1 MKKGSSHWMLV
12 LATLWLVS
20 SASAEF
26 IPKKS
31 WPVIGYEAFHK
42 KKELSKAKV
51 KGDGVSTADTSRQ
64 ISATSSGPS
73 AVTKAF
79 VGVGVATA
87 FATVGGKALAGEQR
101 LEKALVEALRKPIV
115 AVRPSSERTASVSV
129 ATTTEGASIPNEVF
143 NLVKGIVGVG
153 VLSLPAGVAAFGSAP
168 SAFIPAGILIT
179 VIGIMSG
186 FGFALIGKV
195 CAYTGAKSYREAWSK
210 SVGEGTSWIPAWSVT
225 FKTFLA
231 CLAFSMVLAD
241 TFSSLLETSR
251 NPTLLVVTGLV
262 LMPLCLLKNL
272 KSLAPFSLLGVMG
285 MAYTAVAMTL
295 RLLDGSY
302 AMGEDSQG
310 QFIEQ
315 LASSLRPKFGNMGAE
330 SVLSPN
336 ALILVCMLST
346 AYMAH
351 FNAPKFYLELKNNT
365 LPRFNSV
372 VRYGFGISIFLMGFI
387 TMVGFLTFGK
397 ACDGLVLNNYAGS
410 DIWMGLSRVAVAVS
424 LVFSYP
430 LAFTGCRDG
439 FLDLA
444 KVPMEKRSPG
454 TLNIVTLALLG
465 VITFFACSLTDVSF
479 VLAFG
484 GATLG
489 NALTY
494 VYPALMYR
502 SVVALQGRKEE
513 NFGVNVSLL
522 SAVLGVAMGAV
533 GATMALRSLG

>member
-1 MKKGSSHWMLV
+1 MKGSTQWMLL
-12 LATLWLVS
+12 LATTLWLVLS
-20 SASAEF
+20 VSAEI

-31 WPVIGYEAFHK
+31 WPVIGYETFNK
-42 KKELSKAKV
+42 KKVTKKDLTAEGGIVRRQDSK
-51 KGDGVSTADTSRQ
+51 
-64 ISATSSGPS
+64 SATTQTSG
-73 AVTKAF
+73 VTKTF
-79 VGVGVATA
+79 IGVGIAA
-87 FATVGGKALAGEQR
+87 IFATLGGKALAEGER
-101 LEKALVEALRKPIV
+101 PERALIEALSKPIV
-115 AVRPSSERTASVSV
+115 AVRSTSTAALKNSRASM
-129 ATTTEGASIPNEVF
+129 APITTEGASIPNEVF

-168 SAFIPAGILIT
+168 SAFIPAGILIA
-179 VIGIMSG
+179 VIGILSG
-186 FGFALIGKV
+186 YGFALIGKV
-195 CAYTGAKSYREAWSK
+195 CAYTGAKSYREAWSRT
-210 SVGEGTSWIPAWSVT
+210 VGEGTSWIPAYSVT

-241 TFSSLLETSR
+241 TFSSLLETTR
-251 NPTLLVVTGLV
+251 NTTLLVVTALV
-262 LMPLCLLKNL
+262 LLPLCLLKNL

-285 MAYTAVAMTL
+285 MAYTAVAMTV

-302 AMGEDSQG
+302 SNEGKLV
-310 QFIEQ
+310 EQ
-315 LASSLRPKFGNMGAE
+315 ITSNLRPQFGNLGAA

-351 FNAPKFYLELKNNT
+351 FNAPKFYLELKQNT
-365 LPRFNSV
+365 LPRFNKV
-372 VRYGFGISIFLMGFI
+372 VGLGFGISIFLMGFI

-397 ACDGLVLNNYAGS
+397 SCDGLVLNNYAGT
-410 DIWMGLSRVAVAVS
+410 DMWMGLSRIAVAVS

-444 KVPMEKRSPG
+444 KIPVDKRSAR
-454 TLNIVTLALLG
+454 TLNLVTVMLLG
-465 VITFFACSLTDVSF
+465 VITSAACKLRDVSF

-502 SVVALQGRKEE
+502 AVVAQQGRTEE
-513 NFGVNVSLL
+513 KFGVNVSMA
-522 SAVLGVAMGAV
+522 SAVLGVVMGAV
-533 GATMALRSLG
+533 GATMAVRSLG

>member
-1 MKKGSSHWMLV
+1 MMNGPKQFML
-12 LATLWLVS
+12 LAASFCLFAST
-20 SASAEF
+20 SAEI

-31 WPVIGYEAFHK
+31 WSVIGYEAFNK
-42 KKELSKAKV
+42 KKGTAKAV
-51 KGDGVSTADTSRQ
+51 VTSAREAKEK
-64 ISATSSGPS
+64 SDAPSGIAK
-73 AVTKAF
+73 AV
-79 VGVGVATA
+79 VGVGVAAA
-87 FATVGGKALAGEQR
+87 FATVGGQALAGDQR
-101 LEKALVEALRKPIV
+101 PEMALVEALRKPVV
-115 AVRPSSERTASVSV
+115 AVRKVNAGGADVTPA

-179 VIGIMSG
+179 IIGILSG
-186 FGFALIGKV
+186 YGFALIGKV
-195 CAYTGAKSYREAWSK
+195 CAYTGAQSYREAWSK
-210 SVGEGTSWIPAWSVT
+210 TVGESSSWIPAWSVT

-241 TFSSLLETSR
+241 TFSSLLETTR
-251 NPTLLVVTGLV
+251 NPTLLVVTGFV
-262 LMPLCLLKNL
+262 LLPLCLLKNL

-295 RLLDGSY
+295 RFLDGSY
-302 AMGEDSQG
+302 AMGDETQG
-310 QFIEQ
+310 KFIEQ
-315 LASSLRPKFGNMGAE
+315 VASSLRPKFGNLGAE
-330 SVLSPN
+330 SVFSPN

-365 LPRFNSV
+365 IPRFNSV
-372 VRYGFGISIFLMGFI
+372 VKYGFGISIFLMGFI

-410 DIWMGLSRVAVAVS
+410 DILMGFSRVAVAVS

-444 KVPMEKRSPG
+444 NIPVEKRSPRI
-454 TLNIVTLALLG
+454 LNLMTFGLLG
-465 VITFFACSLTDVSF
+465 VITFFACALKDVSF

-502 SVVALQGRKEE
+502 AVVAQQGRNEK
-513 NFGVNVSLL
+513 FGVSVSLA
-522 SAVLGVAMGAV
+522 SAVLGIVMGAI
-533 GATMALRSLG
+533 GAQMALRSL

>member
-1 MKKGSSHWMLV
+1 MKGSTQWMLL
-12 LATLWLVS
+12 LATTLWLVLS
-20 SASAEF
+20 VSAEI

-31 WPVIGYEAFHK
+31 WPVIGYETFNK
-42 KKELSKAKV
+42 KKVTKKDLTAEGGIVRRQDSK
-51 KGDGVSTADTSRQ
+51 
-64 ISATSSGPS
+64 SATTQTSG
-73 AVTKAF
+73 VTKTF
-79 VGVGVATA
+79 IGVGIAA
-87 FATVGGKALAGEQR
+87 IFATLGGKALAEGER
-101 LEKALVEALRKPIV
+101 PERALIEALSKPIV
-115 AVRPSSERTASVSV
+115 AVRSTSTAALKNSRASM
-129 ATTTEGASIPNEVF
+129 APITTEGASIPNEVF

-168 SAFIPAGILIT
+168 SAFIPAGILIA
-179 VIGIMSG
+179 VIGILSG
-186 FGFALIGKV
+186 YGFALIGKV
-195 CAYTGAKSYREAWSK
+195 CAYTGAKSYREAWSRT
-210 SVGEGTSWIPAWSVT
+210 VGEGTSWIPAYSVT

-241 TFSSLLETSR
+241 TFSSLLETTR
-251 NPTLLVVTGLV
+251 NTTLLVVTALV
-262 LMPLCLLKNL
+262 LLPLCLLKNL

-285 MAYTAVAMTL
+285 MAYTAVAMTV

-302 AMGEDSQG
+302 SNEGKLV
-310 QFIEQ
+310 EQ
-315 LASSLRPKFGNMGAE
+315 IASNLRPQFGNLGAA

-351 FNAPKFYLELKNNT
+351 FNAPKFYLELKQNT
-365 LPRFNSV
+365 LPRFNKV
-372 VRYGFGISIFLMGFI
+372 VSLGFGISIFLMGFI

-397 ACDGLVLNNYAGS
+397 SCDGLVLNNYAGT
-410 DIWMGLSRVAVAVS
+410 DMWMGLSRIAVAVS

-444 KVPMEKRSPG
+444 KIPVDKRSAR
-454 TLNIVTLALLG
+454 TLNLVTVMLLG
-465 VITFFACSLTDVSF
+465 VITSAACKLRDVSF

-502 SVVALQGRKEE
+502 AVVAQQGRTEE
-513 NFGVNVSLL
+513 KFGVNVSMA
-522 SAVLGVAMGAV
+522 SAVLGVVMGAV
-533 GATMALRSLG
+533 GATMAVRSLG

>member
-1 MKKGSSHWMLV
+1 M
-12 LATLWLVS
+12 A
-20 SASAEF
+20 
-26 IPKKS
+26 
-31 WPVIGYEAFHK
+31 
-42 KKELSKAKV
+42 
-51 KGDGVSTADTSRQ
+51 
-64 ISATSSGPS
+64 
-73 AVTKAF
+73 
-79 VGVGVATA
+79 
-87 FATVGGKALAGEQR
+87 
-101 LEKALVEALRKPIV
+101 PI
-115 AVRPSSERTASVSV
+115 
-129 ATTTEGASIPNEVF
+129 TTEGASIPNEVF

-168 SAFIPAGILIT
+168 SAFIPAGILIA
-179 VIGIMSG
+179 VIGILSG
-186 FGFALIGKV
+186 YGFALIGKV
-195 CAYTGAKSYREAWSK
+195 CAYTGAKSYREAWSRT
-210 SVGEGTSWIPAWSVT
+210 VGEGTSWIPAYSVT

-241 TFSSLLETSR
+241 TFSSLLETTR
-251 NPTLLVVTGLV
+251 NTTLLVVTALV
-262 LMPLCLLKNL
+262 LLPLCLLKNL

-285 MAYTAVAMTL
+285 MAYTAVAMTV

-302 AMGEDSQG
+302 SNEGKLV
-310 QFIEQ
+310 EQ
-315 LASSLRPKFGNMGAE
+315 ITSNLRPQFGNLGAA

-351 FNAPKFYLELKNNT
+351 FNAPKFYLELKQNT
-365 LPRFNSV
+365 LPRFNKV
-372 VRYGFGISIFLMGFI
+372 VGLGFGISIFLMGFI

-397 ACDGLVLNNYAGS
+397 SCDGLVLNNYAGT
-410 DIWMGLSRVAVAVS
+410 DMWMGMSRIAVAVS

-444 KVPMEKRSPG
+444 KIPVDKRSAR
-454 TLNIVTLALLG
+454 TLNLVTVMLLG
-465 VITFFACSLTDVSF
+465 VITSAACKLRDVSF

-502 SVVALQGRKEE
+502 AVVAQQGRTEE
-513 NFGVNVSLL
+513 KFGVNVSMA
-522 SAVLGVAMGAV
+522 SAVLGVVMGAV
-533 GATMALRSLG
+533 GATMAVRSLG

>member
-1 MKKGSSHWMLV
+1 MKGSTQWMLL
-12 LATLWLVS
+12 LATTLWLVLTV
-20 SASAEF
+20 SAEI

-31 WPVIGYEAFHK
+31 WPVIGYETFNK
-42 KKELSKAKV
+42 KKVTKKDLTAKGGVVRRQDSK
-51 KGDGVSTADTSRQ
+51 
-64 ISATSSGPS
+64 SATTQTSG
-73 AVTKAF
+73 VTKTF
-79 VGVGVATA
+79 IGVGIAAVIATL
-87 FATVGGKALAGEQR
+87 GGKALAEGER
-101 LEKALVEALRKPIV
+101 PERALVEALNKPIV
-115 AVRPSSERTASVSV
+115 AVRSTTAAALKNSRSSMAPI
-129 ATTTEGASIPNEVF
+129 TTEGASIPNEVF

-168 SAFIPAGILIT
+168 SAFIPAGILIA
-179 VIGIMSG
+179 VIGVLSG
-186 FGFALIGKV
+186 YGFALIGKV
-195 CAYTGAKSYREAWSK
+195 CAYTGAKSYREAWSRT
-210 SVGEGTSWIPAWSVT
+210 VGEGTSWIPAYSVT

-241 TFSSLLETSR
+241 TFSSLLETTR
-251 NPTLLVVTGLV
+251 NTTLLVVTALV
-262 LMPLCLLKNL
+262 LLPLCLLKNL

-285 MAYTAVAMTL
+285 MAYTAVAMTV

-302 AMGEDSQG
+302 SSEGKLV
-310 QFIEQ
+310 EQ
-315 LASSLRPKFGNMGAE
+315 IASNLRPQFGNMGAE
-330 SVLSPN
+330 SVFSPN

-351 FNAPKFYLELKNNT
+351 FNAPKFYLELKQNT
-365 LPRFNSV
+365 LPRFNKV
-372 VRYGFGISIFLMGFI
+372 VSLGFGISIFLMGFI

-397 ACDGLVLNNYAGS
+397 SCDGLVLNNYAGT
-410 DIWMGLSRVAVAVS
+410 DMWMGLSRIAVAVS

-444 KVPMEKRSPG
+444 KIPVDKRSAG
-454 TLNIVTLALLG
+454 TLNLVTVILLG
-465 VITFFACSLTDVSF
+465 VITSAACKLRDVSF

-502 SVVALQGRKEE
+502 AVVAQQGRTNEK
-513 NFGVNVSLL
+513 FGVNVSMA
-522 SAVLGVAMGAV
+522 SAVLGVVMGAV
-533 GATMALRSLG
+533 GATMAVRSIS

>member
-1 MKKGSSHWMLV
+1 MIRGPKQ
-12 LATLWLVS
+12 LALILAIVCLFS
-20 SASAEF
+20 SASA
-26 IPKKS
+26 ILPKKS
-31 WPVIGYEAFHK
+31 WPVIGYEAFNK
-42 KKELSKAKV
+42 KKGPDDAVV
-51 KGDGVSTADTSRQ
+51 KGKG
-64 ISATSSGPS
+64 SSS
-73 AVTKAF
+73 AVRESETTSGSPGGLAKAV
-79 VGVGVATA
+79 VGVGVAAA
-87 FATVGGKALAGEQR
+87 FAAMGGKALAGEESF
-101 LEKALVEALRKPIV
+101 EKALIEAVRKPVV
-115 AVRPSSERTASVSV
+115 AVRPAAVADPDAAPA
-129 ATTTEGASIPNEVF
+129 ATTTDGASIPNEVF

-179 VIGIMSG
+179 VIGILSAY
-186 FGFALIGKV
+186 GFALIGKV

-210 SVGEGTSWIPAWSVT
+210 TVGESTSWIPAWSVT

-241 TFSSLLETSR
+241 TFSSLLETTR
-251 NPTLLVVTGLV
+251 NPTLLVVTGLI
-262 LMPLCLLKNL
+262 LLPLCLLKNL

-285 MAYTAVAMTL
+285 MAYTAVAMTI
-295 RLLDGSY
+295 RFLDGSY
-302 AMGEDSQG
+302 SMEDETQG
-310 QFIEQ
+310 KFIEQ
-315 LASSLRPKFGNMGAE
+315 VASSLRPKFGNMGAE
-330 SVLSPN
+330 SVFSPN

-365 LPRFNSV
+365 LPRFNAV
-372 VRYGFGISIFLMGFI
+372 VSCGFGISILLMGFI

-397 ACDGLVLNNYAGS
+397 ACDGLVLNNYAGG
-410 DIWMGLSRVAVAVS
+410 DVLMGLSRVAVAVS

-444 KVPMEKRSPG
+444 KIPVDKRSAG
-454 TLNIVTLALLG
+454 VMNLMTFGLLG
-465 VITFFACSLTDVSF
+465 VITYFACTLTDVSF

-494 VYPALMYR
+494 VFPALMYR
-502 SVVALQGRKEE
+502 AVVKQQGRNEA
-513 NFGVNVSLL
+513 FGVNVSLA
-522 SAVLGVAMGAV
+522 SAVLGIVMGTIGAQMAV
-533 GATMALRSLG
+533 RSL